1 MENEIID
8 KPNLFEKVA
17 GVIKK
22 KKKLFSV
29 IIILIILT
37 LLGIIYFDYHKENQ
51 NKEISEKYIKAG
63 IYLSSQD
70 KEKSKNLYEEIVL
83 SKNKFYSFL
92 ALNSI
97 IEHNLEENSAHVL
110 ELFKSIEHI
119 SIDSEQENLI
129 KFKKALYLIK
139 ISKAEEGN
147 RLLNEI
153 ISSNSMWKEVALE
166 ALK

>member
-8 KPNLFEKVA
+8 KPSLFEKIE

-22 KKKLFSV
+22 KKKFFLLTIIV
-29 IIILIILT
+29 IILA
-37 LLGIIYFDYHKENQ
+37 LLGKTYFSYHKENQ

-97 IEHNLEENSAHVL
+97 IEHNLEENSAYVL
-110 ELFKSIEHI
+110 ELFKSIENI
-119 SIDSEQENLI
+119 SIDSEQKNLI

-139 ISKAEEGN
+139 ISNVEEGN
-147 RLLNEI
+147 RLLKEI
-153 ISSNSMWKEVALE
+153 ISDNSIWKEAALE
-166 ALK
+166 ASK

>member
-1 MENEIID
+1 MEDKTID
-8 KPNLFEKVA
+8 KLNLTEKILNIFKEKRKPLFFILSI
-17 GVIKK
+17 VIVILLLVIFFNYYQDKK
-22 KKKLFSV
+22 
-29 IIILIILT
+29 
-37 LLGIIYFDYHKENQ
+37 

-70 KEKSKNLYEEIVL
+70 KEKSKNLYKEIVL
-83 SKNKFYSFL
+83 SKNQFYSFL

-97 IEHNLEENSAHVL
+97 IENNLEENSTNVL
-110 ELFKSIEHI
+110 ELFKSIENI
-119 SIDSEQENLI
+119 SIDSEQKNLI

-166 ALK
+166 ASK